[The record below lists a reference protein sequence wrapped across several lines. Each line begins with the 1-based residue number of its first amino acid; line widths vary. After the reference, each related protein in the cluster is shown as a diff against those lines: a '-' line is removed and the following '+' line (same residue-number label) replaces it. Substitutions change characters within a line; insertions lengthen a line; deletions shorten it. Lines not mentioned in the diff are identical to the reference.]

1 MQDIS
6 LWDQQLQGV
15 LTIEG
20 PFVSLFL
27 NTEVTSQD
35 SPHDIELRWRALRKQ
50 AEDKGAGQASLAALD
65 AQVDGSHKRG
75 QGLVAISGTEEV
87 LLTRN
92 LSRGVRDQV
101 EFGAL
106 PHLVP
111 LIEWRQGH
119 PSYVLVMADRVGAD
133 IYAVHAYRRRESVSV
148 DGQGGPDLRRSF
160 AEESPGHDQQRAENL
175 WEANAAEVAE
185 EVANIVRSQGAELIA
200 VAGDVRAVGF
210 LREHLPEK
218 MRKSLLEVEGS
229 RAGSYEEVQDDIERT
244 LAAFEARTTD
254 EVLDL
259 FRTGGGQQHL
269 AVQGVEATLDALRK
283 AQVDTLLIAP
293 RGDDD
298 RLGWFAATEP
308 SQAATERELLA
319 GLGMEG
325 LAQGSLE
332 DVLVRSAYAS
342 GAKVRVVPAEQSP
355 PEGVGAILRYS

>member
-15 LTIEG
+15 LTAEG
-20 PFVSLFL
+20 PFVSLYL
-27 NTEVTSQD
+27 NTEVTTEA

-50 AEDKGAGQASLAALD
+50 AEDKGAVEAALGALD
-65 AQVDGSHKRG
+65 AQAEGSHKLG
-75 QGLVAISGTEEV
+75 QGLVAIANTEEV

-119 PSYVLVMADRVGAD
+119 PSYVLVLADRVGAE
-133 IYAVHAYRRRESVSV
+133 IHVAHAYRRSETISV
-148 DGQGGPDLRRSF
+148 DGEDGPDIRRSV

-175 WEANAAEVAE
+175 WESNAAEVAG
-185 EVANIVRSQGAELIA
+185 EVANIVRAQGIELVA

-218 MRKSLLEVEGS
+218 MRDSVLEVEGT
-229 RAGSYEEVQDDIERT
+229 RANSSEDVQEDLDQT
-244 LAAFEARTTD
+244 LAAFDARTT
-254 EVLDL
+254 EAVLDL
-259 FRTGGGQQHL
+259 FRSGGGKQL
-269 AVQGVEATLDALRK
+269 AAQGVEATLDALRK
-283 AQVDTLLIAP
+283 AQVDTLLLAP
-293 RGDDD
+293 GVEDD
-298 RLGWFAATEP
+298 RVAWFAVAEP
-308 SQAATERELLA
+308 SQAAANRELLA
-319 GLGMEG
+319 GLGVEG
-325 LAQGSLE
+325 LVQGPLQ
-332 DVLVRSAYAS
+332 DVLVRSAYAT
-342 GAKVRVVPAEQSP
+342 GAKVRVVPEEESP